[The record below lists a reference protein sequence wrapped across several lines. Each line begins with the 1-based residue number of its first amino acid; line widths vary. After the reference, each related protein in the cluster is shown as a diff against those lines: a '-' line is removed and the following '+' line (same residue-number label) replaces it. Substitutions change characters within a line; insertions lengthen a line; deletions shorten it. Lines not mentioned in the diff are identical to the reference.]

1 MLSFV
6 SNFLKADI
14 SSLLLY
20 FYILGPV
27 CMEKS
32 CWSRDPRGTSSPP
45 PPPPSQPER
54 AYFSCNCLYHRW
66 PRLTADLAEGE
77 GDTGRRGEASQLFL
91 IHIFWSEIGTG
102 FWGPCGTPPPKIL
115 GSTPLQL
122 ISRFTFFPYGRA
134 ISGRGVARANVSP
147 HKQGLSIW
155 SGEHPIS
162 GVDRG
167 SLRTRWRAVP
177 CSVPGAGACFA
188 AHGNRSLL
196 EGKS

>member
-32 CWSRDPRGTSSPP
+32 CWSRDPRGT
-45 PPPPSQPER
+45 
-54 AYFSCNCLYHRW
+54 YFSCNCLYHHW